1 MEKTEMAKGIWLLV
15 FILEAVQARGK
26 DLLSH
31 RWSVHLVTVSSTIL
45 VERFRGG
52 NRYERILKYK
62 V

>member
-1 MEKTEMAKGIWLLV
+1 MAKGIWLLV

-31 RWSVHLVTVSSTIL
+31 RWSEHGQATLVAVSSTIL

>member
-1 MEKTEMAKGIWLLV
+1 MAKGIWLLV

-26 DLLSH
+26 ALLSH
-31 RWSVHLVTVSSTIL
+31 RWSEHGQATLVAVSSTIL